1 MELEFLKTD
10 SLIPYEN
17 NPRHN
22 DSAVR
27 FVANSI
33 KEFGFQVP
41 IVIDKN
47 GVIIAGHTRLKAAK
61 LLRMSEV
68 PCIRAANLSD
78 EQVKAFRIADNS
90 VSEVSTWDESLL
102 KLELEEI
109 YFDFSDFGLKL
120 PDIKM
125 DPIDLTDEEEGYYGD
140 ERERTNR
147 TYNLD
152 IQSRCEFTKDFWQMP
167 IIRNNGF
174 VPEELIG
181 FNYAKTSE
189 KKNVGIHFYLDDY
202 QFERVWNY
210 PEKYV
215 ELFQEYDCI
224 LSPDFSLYTDM
235 PMPMKVWNVYRSRLI
250 GAYYQSYGIPVI
262 PTLSWAE
269 KETFDF
275 CFKGIPKGSI
285 VSISTIGIKKD
296 KDAMKTWLDGVK
308 EMLKTVNPKTLLIY
322 GGKLPF
328 DYGDRETIYFN
339 NNVTENWGKKG

>member
-17 NPRHN
+17 NPRVN
-22 DSAVR
+22 DGAVR

-78 EQVKAFRIADNS
+78 KQVKAYRIADNS

-102 KLELEEI
+102 KLELEGI
-109 YFDFSDFGLKL
+109 DFDFSDFGLKL
-120 PDIKM
+120 PEIKL
-125 DPIDLTDEEEGYYGD
+125 DPIELTDEEEGYYGD

-147 TYNLD
+147 SYNLD

-167 IIRNNGF
+167 IIRNDGF

-189 KKNVGIHFYLDDY
+189 KKDIGIHFYLDDY
-202 QFERVWNY
+202 QFERVWNC

-285 VSISTIGIKKD
+285 VSISTIGVKKD

-328 DYGDRETIYFN
+328 DYGDREIIYFN
-339 NNVTENWGKKG
+339 NNVTENWRKKG